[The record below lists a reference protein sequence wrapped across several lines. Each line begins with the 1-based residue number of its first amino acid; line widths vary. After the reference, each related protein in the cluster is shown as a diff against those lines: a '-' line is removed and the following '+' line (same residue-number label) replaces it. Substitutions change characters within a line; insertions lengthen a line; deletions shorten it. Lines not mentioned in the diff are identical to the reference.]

1 MDVAVVVTMSGQATI
16 KVIGGLVKPNAA
28 PGFMNLV
35 GQPHSAASFPFQR
48 EWVFSC
54 SPHVG

>member
-1 MDVAVVVTMSGQATI
+1 MSSQDTI

-35 GQPHSAASFPFQR
+35 TQPHLLVSFPFQR

-54 SPHVG
+54 SPQVG